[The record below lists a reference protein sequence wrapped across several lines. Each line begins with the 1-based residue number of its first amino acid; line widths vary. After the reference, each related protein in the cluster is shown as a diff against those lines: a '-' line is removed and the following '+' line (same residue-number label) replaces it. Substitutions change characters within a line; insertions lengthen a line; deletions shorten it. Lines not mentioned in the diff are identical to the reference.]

1 MAESLPKVD
10 SQMEKTIKQLNGAH
24 KESKPLPMS
33 AAYKA
38 KICRVFGRDNKLFPG
53 RKHFICDICSILTV
67 LHEYW
72 DYSIFTCPL
81 AAADIF
87 LWRNKKITAEVLG
100 FATAIWVLFELLEY
114 HFLTLICHVLI
125 LALAFV
131 YLWSNASTLLKKS
144 PPRIPEVRFPEDVV
158 LGVAGALRIEI
169 NGALAVL
176 HDIAAGKDVKK
187 FIVVSF
193 SVVAPFSCL
202 WSQLDYSHVIAGLW
216 LFSVIGSC
224 CSFLTLC
231 YISFLLLHTVPV
243 LYEKY
248 EVKID
253 AFSEKAE
260 AQINKQHA
268 MFEAEIKKQYAM
280 FEAGIKKQ
288 YAVFDAKVLSKIPKG
303 FLKGK
308 KFI

>member
-53 RKHFICDICSILTV
+53 RK
-67 LHEYW
+67 
-72 DYSIFTCPL
+72 P
-81 AAADIF
+81 ADIF

-187 FIVVSF
+187 FIVV
-193 SVVAPFSCL
+193 
-202 WSQLDYSHVIAGLW
+202 IAGLW